1 MSALLR
7 QYLWIWVVVAVVVGV
22 VAAMWLAGVAA
33 GPPVPR
39 RAAGL
44 GCTAGAARR
53 PARPAR
59 RSATPRGSLPFGQ

>member
-33 GPPVPR
+33 GPPAPIVPPNI
-39 RAAGL
+39 G
-44 GCTAGAARR
+44 
-53 PARPAR
+53 
-59 RSATPRGSLPFGQ
+59 